1 MSKLIALVAI
11 SMYAAGERVT
21 IQPGEEVVGLHP
33 LEAQELKQSGSVQ
46 DVDDKA
52 ADEKA
57 AGKSAKQ
64 AAADFTGA
72 KKRELEKQA
81 AAAVAAEQAS

>member
-11 SMYAAGERVT
+11 SMYVEGARVT
-21 IQPGEEVVGLHP
+21 IAPGDEVVGLHP
-33 LEAQELKQSGSVQ
+33 LEAQELKQSGSAQ
-46 DVDDKA
+46 DVDDQA

-64 AAADFTGA
+64 AAAEFNGA

-81 AAAVAAEQAS
+81 VAAAAQQAS